1 MKPVISSFRATTY
14 GRAFLL
20 NAIVTAAVA
29 VFAIEMRVQLEN
41 SKGGVYGYFNK
52 ILAGKDLSEI
62 QIMSI
67 VFVTTFIAAF
77 SVYNIMYAIF
87 HYGSGMMVATRE
99 HTYL

>member
-20 NAIVTAAVA
+20 NAIVTAAIA

-67 VFVTTFIAAF
+67 VFVTTFFAAF
-77 SVYNIMYAIF
+77 SVYNIMYVIF

>member
-20 NAIVTAAVA
+20 NSIVTAAVA

-67 VFVTTFIAAF
+67 VFVTTFFAAF
-77 SVYNIMYAIF
+77 SVYNIMYVIF

>member
-67 VFVTTFIAAF
+67 VFVTTFFAAF
-77 SVYNIMYAIF
+77 SVYNIMYVIF